1 MKYIRQVLTDRMS
14 ALSEMTDDLE
24 TGIVVFDPDTGEI
37 LDVNDAVERL
47 SGYSTSEIE
56 SLSIEEL
63 SAEMT
68 AYSQERGEQL
78 VRAAA
83 TGSPQGVE
91 WRVKRADGELVWV
104 SARLKRTT
112 LDDTPVVIA
121 EIEDITDLKERE
133 RRLRLLNR
141 ITRHNLR
148 NKVSIVDGYAGLL
161 AETLDDT
168 EAIDQLQRMRD
179 ASDDLFEL
187 TTTIRNLKSIT
198 DPDHV
203 RQRPID
209 LSELVT
215 EAVEEY
221 RTAYPEVEWSLDC
234 EAGLC
239 ASAGE
244 PLRIALEEGV
254 ENAAK
259 HNTSDDPVV
268 HVTATESAE
277 TGQPV
282 VRIEDNGPSIP
293 TVEKQAVADDYDPQP
308 TAHGEGIGFWMMHSI
323 VELFGGRLAIETD
336 SGGNT
341 VAFFLPPADSPPTE
355 SVPMSD
361 ASATGERRATTGDER
376 VNGEV
381 AE

>member
-1 MKYIRQVLTDRMS
+1 MS
-14 ALSEMTDDLE
+14 ALSALTDDLE

-37 LDVNDAVERL
+37 LDVNGAVERL
-47 SGYSTSEIE
+47 SGYSTSELT
-56 SLSIEEL
+56 SMSIEEV
-63 SAEMT
+63 SAEVT

-112 LDDTPVVIA
+112 LEDTPVVVA
-121 EIEDITDLKERE
+121 EIEDITDHKERE

-148 NKVSIVDGYAGLL
+148 NKVSIINGYANLL
-161 AETLDDT
+161 EETLDDT
-168 EAIDQLQRMRD
+168 EAVDQLQRICD

-187 TTTIRNLKSIT
+187 TATIRNLKSIT

-209 LSELVT
+209 LSKLVT

-221 RTAYPEVEWSLDC
+221 RATYPEVDWSLDC
-234 EAGLC
+234 ETGLC
-239 ASAGE
+239 ASADKS
-244 PLRIALEEGV
+244 LRSALEEAV

-259 HNTSDDPVV
+259 HNASDDPAV

-277 TGQPV
+277 TGQLV
-282 VRIEDNGPSIP
+282 VRIEDNGPPIP
-293 TVEKQAVADDYDPQP
+293 SGEKQAVADDYDPQP
-308 TAHGEGIGFWMMHSI
+308 TAHGEGIGFWVMHSV
-323 VELFGGRLAIETD
+323 VEVLGGRLAIETD
-336 SGGNT
+336 SRGNT
-341 VAFFLPPADSPPTE
+341 VEFFLPPADSPPAE
-355 SVPMSD
+355 SVSMGN
-361 ASATGERRATTGDER
+361 ASPTGERRPTISDER
-376 VNGEV
+376 ANGEV